1 MSENK
6 LNQIQPFNTSNVEE
20 FKRITTNANYRIALH
35 KIEEIIKVNAECR
48 GMGPE
53 LFTEGD
59 KSEDIARNKE
69 AIVICGKCVVSE
81 LCELWATAENLT
93 GVIAGGVRTKVRM
106 SNRRKDSATN
116 RSSEI
121 NPAKARLM
129 KHATDNKQYYIGLI
143 ASRNTNNIGK

>member
-20 FKRITTNANYRIALH
+20 FKRITTNANYRIALP

-106 SNRRKDSATN
+106 SNRRKDSMPN

>member
-6 LNQIQPFNTSNVEE
+6 LNQIQPFNTSNIEE
-20 FKRITTNANYRIALH
+20 FKRITTNAHYRIALP
-35 KIEEIIKVNAECR
+35 KIEEIINDNAECK

-53 LFTEGD
+53 LFTEGE
-59 KSEDIARNKE
+59 KAEDIARNKE
-69 AIVICGKCVVSE
+69 AIVICGRCVVNE

-93 GVIAGGVRTKVRM
+93 GVIAGGLRTKVRI
-106 SNRRKDSATN
+106 SNRRKDSMPNHA
-116 RSSEI
+116 SEI

>member
-20 FKRITTNANYRIALH
+20 FKRITTNANYRIALP

-69 AIVICGKCVVSE
+69 AIAICGKCVVKE